1 VKPTYGRMRKV
12 LVSIFGVIA
21 YGIATLSSGLAQTQ
35 CPTVADEKLPTC
47 SYSATN
53 GNCKVTINRMN
64 PVTPPTIYVKRG
76 YSVKVIVCNPSPLED
91 LTLDW
96 KSSATVIPPDTFQTA
111 FGALSGNLGKFTAI
125 ELIRAPSGGPFAKM
139 VDLTQCEKD
148 TTNCDNAPAIT
159 NAQQRVMSELRKIDA
174 LAISSEGLTSVKNA
188 LQPLPVGA
196 DCPKAW
202 CDTANWKTE
211 VAAQLKDASDAAEDF
226 DKKIKLLAL
235 EIEKFVQAH
244 TDSQSVSEAAV
255 LDKNQAS
262 LNARYDPL
270 AKVAALIKVVKDLP
284 NQGKGVEG
292 NAVIKDSTPGDKN
305 YETQTWAVDYTNK
318 LMATAKR
325 VAGDTLKSENAALL
339 SGLADPSPKTPL
351 VTITVQFQS
360 PSRFEVSTG
369 LMVPLTPYHSYGKA
383 AVAKNGVVTDNIVQE
398 TKTYTVVPAVF
409 VNYRLWEWIPN
420 KQRSA
425 LFATGGVGYNPTS
438 TSVEFGAGMTYSY
451 RSIAVSFVA
460 DIGRDTK
467 LTGGFTVG
475 QSLGTGNAA
484 NPPTSMYWSVKPAIA
499 ISVRI
504 PLGGSSSSK

>member
-21 YGIATLSSGLAQTQ
+21 YGIATLSSGLAQTK
-35 CPTVADEKLPTC
+35 CPTVEDDKLRTC
-47 SYSATN
+47 SYAATN

-96 KSSATVIPPDTFQTA
+96 KSSATVIPPDTFQSA
-111 FGALSGNLGKFTAI
+111 FGALSGNLGKFAAI
-125 ELIRAPSGGPFAKM
+125 ELIHVPPGG
-139 VDLTQCEKD
+139 
-148 TTNCDNAPAIT
+148 
-159 NAQQRVMSELRKIDA
+159 R
-174 LAISSEGLTSVKNA
+174 LAIDTPAGITKEQKDLMEELSGFDPLANASVGLQSVKSA
-188 LQPLPVGA
+188 LQPPTSA
-196 DCPKAW
+196 STTCDQTW
-202 CDTANWKTE
+202 CHIVQWKCD
-211 VAAQLKDASDAAEDF
+211 VLKQLHVRAASTKVKEFKENIDGLAAEVTAF
-226 DKKIKLLAL
+226 KVAN
-235 EIEKFVQAH
+235 
-244 TDSQSVSEAAV
+244 TDPPSVTKAAIM
-255 LDKNQAS
+255 DKNQAS
-262 LNARYDPL
+262 LNAAYDSI
-270 AKVAALIKVVKDLP
+270 A
-284 NQGKGVEG
+284 
-292 NAVIKDSTPGDKN
+292 NAVDKLAELEIAVDTIPDDGAGMSGNTVIQDLTPSDKN
-305 YETQTWAVDYTNK
+305 YETQTWVVNFTNK
-318 LMATAKR
+318 LMPTAKR
-325 VAGDTLKSENAALL
+325 LAGDTLKKESVALL

-383 AVAKNGVVTDNIVQE
+383 AVAKNGVVTDNVVQE

-409 VNYRLWEWIPN
+409 VNYLLGEWIPN

-438 TSVEFGAGMTYSY
+438 TSVEFAAGMTYSY

-504 PLGGSSSSK
+504 PLGGSSK